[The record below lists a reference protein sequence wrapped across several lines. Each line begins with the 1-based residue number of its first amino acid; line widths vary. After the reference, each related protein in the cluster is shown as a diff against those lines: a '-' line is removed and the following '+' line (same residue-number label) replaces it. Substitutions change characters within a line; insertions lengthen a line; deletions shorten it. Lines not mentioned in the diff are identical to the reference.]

1 MNPPPNTESNLFTQE
16 DIEPIAEVEESSR
29 PEIPE
34 TAFQIDQVQES
45 ARNSLDFLAALA
57 TPETFRYL
65 FPPVYQSIWS
75 WLLQY
80 VSKNRD
86 FSQLALGLPRGFA
99 KTSLVKL
106 FLLYCILFTRRK
118 FILVMAENTT
128 KAINIISDVMDM
140 LSEPNI
146 RKVFGDWRIGIET
159 DRQDLKKFGFRGRNV
174 IVMAG
179 TVETIRG
186 ITLKNVRPDVM
197 VFDDIQSR
205 QMADSGPV
213 SDALEREM
221 YGTAMKSKSPEG
233 CLFIFVGNMYPT
245 KYSILRHLKTN
256 PNWVK
261 FIAGGILADGTSLWE
276 ELQPIEQ
283 LYREFQND
291 LLAGHPEIFYAE
303 VLNDENASVNNT
315 IDTSKI
321 PQYPYQDND
330 IPGGK
335 FLMIDPAG
343 DKATSD
349 AVSIGYFEIHNAYP
363 VLRKVVEGRMSPGD
377 IIREALKMALTHGV
391 SVIAIESNAYQYSL
405 LYWFNFI
412 TAQMGII
419 GIEPVEIYSGS
430 QNKNSRILQMFLQLL
445 KGEVW
450 VHPDCVPATYLQ
462 IAQFNPLKRDN
473 VDGILDLLTYASK
486 VIEMY
491 QHQIVSSNVI
501 NEQEYSKSE
510 VLEFNSP
517 F

>member
-1 MNPPPNTESNLFTQE
+1 
-16 DIEPIAEVEESSR
+16 
-29 PEIPE
+29 
-34 TAFQIDQVQES
+34 
-45 ARNSLDFLAALA
+45 
-57 TPETFRYL
+57 
-65 FPPVYQSIWS
+65 
-75 WLLQY
+75 
-80 VSKNRD
+80 
-86 FSQLALGLPRGFA
+86 
-99 KTSLVKL
+99 
-106 FLLYCILFTRRK
+106 
-118 FILVMAENTT
+118 
-128 KAINIISDVMDM
+128 
-140 LSEPNI
+140 
-146 RKVFGDWRIGIET
+146 
-159 DRQDLKKFGFRGRNV
+159 
-174 IVMAG
+174 
-179 TVETIRG
+179 
-186 ITLKNVRPDVM
+186 
-197 VFDDIQSR
+197 
-205 QMADSGPV
+205 
-213 SDALEREM
+213 M